1 MNDDLS
7 RMSRAEL
14 ASILDEA
21 EEQIS
26 EIRADLERREQ
37 EEQHKAIDE
46 LELPVTRTAV
56 DWSEVKAFFQQ
67 VLEELRGGSGP
78 R

>member
-1 MNDDLS
+1 MTNDLS
-7 RMSRAEL
+7 GMSKAEL
-14 ASILDEA
+14 RTILDEA

-26 EIRADLERREQ
+26 EIRAELERRE
-37 EEQHKAIDE
+37 EQAQHQAIDE
-46 LELPVTRTAV
+46 LAFPVTRTAV

-67 VLEELRGGSGP
+67 VLEELRGGGKP

>member
-1 MNDDLS
+1 MNNDLS
-7 RMSRAEL
+7 RMSKAEL
-14 ASILDEA
+14 ASILDET

-26 EIRADLERREQ
+26 EIRAELERREQ
-37 EEQHKAIDE
+37 QEQHEAVDD

-56 DWSEVKAFFQQ
+56 DWSQVRAFFQQ